1 MSDRSFASRPIS
13 RRGFLNAAALGA
25 ASIAVSACTTTRQQ
39 QVDFPAQQPTYVEPE
54 LGDYALMYGPVL
66 DGEFEIPAVP
76 YQKIDKRF
84 LRQIVS
90 DPTGEQPGTIVV
102 DTAGHFLYLVREGGQ
117 AIRYGV
123 GLGRAGFEWSGEA
136 IVQYKRKWPKWTPP
150 DDMIARQPE
159 LEKYSVR
166 NGGMPPGLMNPL
178 GARALYIFQNN
189 EDTLYRL
196 HGSPEWNS
204 IGKSVSSGC
213 VRLIN
218 QDIIDLY
225 DRVPNKT
232 KIVVTNNIGTPM
244 MAYDRQAIP
253 IDDGVPQDAE
263 LLGPVR
269 RSGTGLFF

>member
-1 MSDRSFASRPIS
+1 MSSLTPFSSPIS
-13 RRGFLNAAALGA
+13 RRCFLNTAVLGA
-25 ASIAVSACTTTRQQ
+25 ASVMVAACTTTRQE
-39 QVDFPAQQPTYVEPE
+39 QVDLQPRQPYVEPE

-66 DGEFEIPAVP
+66 DEGFEIPAVP
-76 YQKIDKRF
+76 YQKIDPRF

-102 DTAGHFLYLVREGGQ
+102 DTTGHFLYLVREGGQ

-150 DDMIARQPE
+150 DDMIGRQPE

-166 NGGMPPGLMNPL
+166 NGGMSPGLMNPL
-178 GARALYIFQNN
+178 GARALYIFQNG

-225 DRVPNKT
+225 DRVPNRT
-232 KIVVTNNIGTPM
+232 KILVTNNVGAPVIADDG
-244 MAYDRQAIP
+244 QAVP
-253 IDDGVPQDAE
+253 IDDGVPRDAE

-269 RSGTGLFF
+269 RGFGLLF